1 MSAEAADQETPVLRG
16 ALELAEMSQV
26 SELEGAL
33 KLSERELA
41 TMRGRV
47 AALEVAAADAVNAA
61 ERTASKISERRSAH
75 EAAKISDVEKALTES
90 KIENTLL
97 NVRVMEMERALQ
109 VRIVCLSI

>member
-1 MSAEAADQETPVLRG
+1 MPVEAASQETSVLRG
-16 ALELAEMSQV
+16 APELAEMTKI

-61 ERTASKISERRSAH
+61 ERTAAKISERRSAH
-75 EAAKISDVEKALTES
+75 EAAKVSDVEKALTES

-97 NVRVMEMERALQ
+97 NVRVIELERTLQ
-109 VRIVCLSI
+109 VRLVFLQI